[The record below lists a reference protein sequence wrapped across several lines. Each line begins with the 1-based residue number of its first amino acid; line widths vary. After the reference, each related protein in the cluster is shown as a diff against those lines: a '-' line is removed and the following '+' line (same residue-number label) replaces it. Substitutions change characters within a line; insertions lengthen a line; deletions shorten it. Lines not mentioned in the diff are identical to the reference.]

1 MKSFFQS
8 RKRLL
13 AERKQRIGQRL
24 IQIQAVRLA
33 VETKKG
39 YSEHAVSL
47 MAAGVAYYWMLTIIP
62 LTIAILAILDL
73 FLPSDTVQ
81 QILLD
86 FFEAFFPGSIDWL
99 EENIED
105 LLQLSAAAGVVALI
119 GFIWAGSAFF
129 GAINRAINRAWG
141 ISKDRPYH
149 MRKLRDLGMV
159 LGVVVLMLMSTL
171 SSTLLSILN
180 QSDTSLP
187 HGALGVVFRLFGF
200 LVVFAV
206 FLIIYRY
213 VPNARVLWRYV
224 WPGALAATVAFE
236 IAQTLFA
243 IYLTNWANYESIYGL
258 FASFI
263 IILLWFYISALIV
276 IIGAELSAQYNR
288 MRYKLDIDET
298 A

>member
-1 MKSFFQS
+1 MKSFFLR

-13 AERKQRIGQRL
+13 AERKQRVGQRL

-33 VETKKG
+33 VETRKG
-39 YSEHAVSL
+39 YSDHAVSL

-62 LTIAILAILDL
+62 LTIALIAILGL
-73 FLPSDTVQ
+73 FLPSETVQ
-81 QILLD
+81 QIILD
-86 FFEAFFPGSIDWL
+86 FFESFFPGSIDWL

-105 LLQLSAAAGVVALI
+105 LRRLSGTAGVVALI
-119 GFIWAGSAFF
+119 GLIWAGSAFF

-159 LGVVVLMLMSTL
+159 LGIVVLMLMSTG
-171 SSTLLSILN
+171 SSTLLSILT
-180 QSDTSLP
+180 QSDISLP
-187 HGALGVVFRLFGF
+187 HGSLGVVFGLFSF
-200 LVVFAV
+200 LAVLAV
-206 FLIIYRY
+206 FLLIYRY
-213 VPNARVLWRYV
+213 IPNTRVLWRYV
-224 WPGALAATVAFE
+224 WPGALVAAIAFE
-236 IAQTLFA
+236 IAQILFA
-243 IYLTNWANYESIYGL
+243 IYLTNWANYENIYGL

-276 IIGAELSAQYNR
+276 IIGAELSAQYSR
-288 MRYKLDIDET
+288 MRYRTDTGET

>member
-1 MKSFFQS
+1 VKSFFQR

-105 LLQLSAAAGVVALI
+105 LLRLSAAAGVVALI

-180 QSDTSLP
+180 QSDISLP

-224 WPGALAATVAFE
+224 WRGALAAAVAFE
-236 IAQTLFA
+236 IAQSLFA

-276 IIGAELSAQYNR
+276 IVGAELSAQYSR
-288 MRYKLDIDET
+288 MRYKLDIDE
-298 A
+298 AE

>member
-1 MKSFFQS
+1 MKAFFRR

-13 AERKQRIGQRL
+13 AEKKKHIGQRL

-62 LTIAILAILDL
+62 LTIALLAIMDL

-105 LLQLSAAAGVVALI
+105 LLRLSAAAGVVALI

-129 GAINRAINRAWG
+129 GAVNRAINRAWG

-159 LGVVVLMLMSTL
+159 LGVVVLMLISTL

-180 QSDTSLP
+180 QSDISLP

-224 WPGALAATVAFE
+224 WRGALAAAVAFE

-276 IIGAELSAQYNR
+276 IIGAELSAQYSR